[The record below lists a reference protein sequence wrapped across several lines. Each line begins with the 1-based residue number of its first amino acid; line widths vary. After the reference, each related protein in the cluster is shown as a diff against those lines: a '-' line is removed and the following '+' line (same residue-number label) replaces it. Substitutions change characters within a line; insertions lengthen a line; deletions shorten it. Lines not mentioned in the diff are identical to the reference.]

1 LKRIGYWQ
9 DFRLLML
16 AEMFS
21 GVPAVMPDFKAAAY
35 LFFARRYPEALGK
48 LFARLA
54 ADGKSL
60 EEAAM

>member
-1 LKRIGYWQ
+1 
-9 DFRLLML
+9 ML

-60 EEAAM
+60 EKAAR

>member
-1 LKRIGYWQ
+1 
-9 DFRLLML
+9 ML
-16 AEMFS
+16 ITAEMFS

-35 LFFARRYPEALGK
+35 LFFARRCPEALGK

>member
-9 DFRLLML
+9 DFRLLIL
-16 AEMFS
+16 AEMSF
-21 GVPAVMPDFKAAAY
+21 GVPAVTPDFKAAAY

-60 EEAAM
+60 EEAAR